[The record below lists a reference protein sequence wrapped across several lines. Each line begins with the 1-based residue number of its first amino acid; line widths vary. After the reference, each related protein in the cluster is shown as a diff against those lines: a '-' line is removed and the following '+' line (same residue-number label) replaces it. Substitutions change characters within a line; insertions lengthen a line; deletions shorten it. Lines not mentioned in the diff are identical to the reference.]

1 MLNVKS
7 FLDDTNLFSPND
19 NVKND
24 KIILQNF
31 RQLKGWT
38 NSIALFVVSIFF
50 IENQKNLIDF
60 TKKFLL
66 SMIFN
71 KCKNEDEKYFKK
83 RNQLRY
89 YKYMV

>member
-1 MLNVKS
+1 MSEQCVNIFVLDLFNFMLNVKS

-38 NSIALFVVSIFF
+38 NSIALFVVSIF
-50 IENQKNLIDF
+50 L
-60 TKKFLL
+60 
-66 SMIFN
+66 
-71 KCKNEDEKYFKK
+71 
-83 RNQLRY
+83 
-89 YKYMV
+89 

>member
-50 IENQKNLIDF
+50 YRKPEKSKN
-60 TKKFLL
+60 
-66 SMIFN
+66 S
-71 KCKNEDEKYFKK
+71 
-83 RNQLRY
+83 
-89 YKYMV
+89 

>member
-1 MLNVKS
+1 MSEQCVNIFVLDLFNFMLNVKN

-19 NVKND
+19 YVKND

-50 IENQKNLIDF
+50 KENEKNLKTHRFYKKISSFYDF
-60 TKKFLL
+60 
-66 SMIFN
+66 
-71 KCKNEDEKYFKK
+71 
-83 RNQLRY
+83 Q
-89 YKYMV
+89 